1 MTFKDFYQQAKNEQ
15 TAAQK
20 FIAEIARITGRTEIA
35 IRKWLSGENVP
46 DDETKQ
52 ILAEHFDVPANE
64 YILWVDDIVITSI
77 KKPGLKERVKAIIQ
91 RIIGNIFGK

>member
-1 MTFKDFYQQAKNEQ
+1 MELNFKLFCYQ
-15 TAAQK
+15 
-20 FIAEIARITGRTEIA
+20 I
-35 IRKWLSGENVP
+35 S
-46 DDETKQ
+46 
-52 ILAEHFDVPANE
+52 DVPANE